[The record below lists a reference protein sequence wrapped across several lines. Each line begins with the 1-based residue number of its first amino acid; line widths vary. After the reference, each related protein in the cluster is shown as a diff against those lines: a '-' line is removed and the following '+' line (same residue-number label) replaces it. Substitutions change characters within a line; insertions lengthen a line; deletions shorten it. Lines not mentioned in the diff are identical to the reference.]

1 MSLNVATSMRKS
13 ALYVYK
19 DGCGNYPKVSRYY
32 LPEIYFQKLR
42 DRVSLLPYAV
52 VMAGIIAIYGLVV
65 SVIIGVNIGPE
76 YTPFKG

>member
-1 MSLNVATSMRKS
+1 MSLNVASSLRKS
-13 ALYVYK
+13 VYK
-19 DGCGNYPKVSRYY
+19 DGCGNYSKVSRYY
-32 LPEIYFQKLR
+32 FPEIYFQELR
-42 DRVSLLPYAV
+42 DRVTLLSYAV